1 MKVAWLAVV
10 IVLWSVRSAVGQ
22 TREELA
28 LEAFPVLEKGC
39 RSGDM
44 MVRARAVE
52 AMAKVPGRDVGPY
65 IQDGLNDAQWV
76 VRVAAVKALARLQ
89 RPEARTLAQEWLRKP
104 DFPHESLAFDLVSA
118 FPGEMGR
125 SLLFGAALDASCPTR
140 EALVKA
146 VLGQEAPVIA
156 ALFSAGLAKGDP
168 FFLERLA
175 EIPDD
180 QRVAVAEILVQDREP
195 AVQAAALKWARLAR
209 VALPATVLQPLL
221 KARSSEVRLGAAEHL
236 ALAGDGSVLGHL
248 GPLLDGNREEQ
259 VRYLWAA
266 AAAKT
271 LPEEVTGRLK
281 RFLAPD
287 TPEDLLIPVY
297 LAFAGTSDPALR
309 TRVEEDIQSTILA
322 RRAAATRAL
331 PRLLGNRALPRLYEL
346 LRDGNPLIRRLAAQG
361 IGDLGQ
367 AESVEV
373 LERALRDTDR
383 DVRLAVVE
391 ALGRIHDRSVAGV
404 ASFVVYDTDPAIRK
418 AAIRAVCQV
427 NHTDALP
434 ILRIYAED
442 PDPEVRYDVITAMIE
457 VDPAIAKEYLD
468 RSLAGLEPRHLL
480 GLARRFGEPFLPL
493 LKVAAASSRAW
504 TRLTAVRAAAL
515 LPGSEVSFLQELA
528 ATSPH
533 ADVRKASVLALARRS
548 CSDALGVAQALVQDK
563 DFDVRLGA
571 VDVLVRCGDQKAI
584 QTLRGL
590 FLDPEEIVRVAA
602 AAGLLDFPKTSA
614 RKTPPPKKK
623 AR

>member
-10 IVLWSVRSAVGQ
+10 IVPVVAGTAAGQ

-28 LEAFPVLEKGC
+28 AEAFPVLEKGC

-52 AMAKVPGRDVGPY
+52 AMARIPGRDVTPY

-76 VRVAAVKALARLQ
+76 VRVAAVKALARQ
-89 RPEARTLAQEWLRKP
+89 GRPEAKTLAEEWLRKS

-118 FPGEMGR
+118 LPGTAGQ
-125 SLLFGAALDASCPTR
+125 SLLFAAVLDPASPAR
-140 EALVKA
+140 DDLLKA

-156 ALFSAGLAKGDP
+156 SLFSAGIGNAG
-168 FFLERLA
+168 FEARLA
-175 EIPDD
+175 DVPEDR
-180 QRVAVAEILVQDREP
+180 RVAVATRLVQDRNP
-195 AVQAAALKWARLAR
+195 AVQAAALRWVRAAHLD
-209 VALPATVLQPLL
+209 LPADTLRPLL
-221 KARSSEVRLGAAEHL
+221 KSKSQEVRLGAAEAIAL
-236 ALAGDGSVLGHL
+236 SGEGSALAFLA
-248 GPLLDGNREEQ
+248 PLLDGPREDQ

-271 LPEEVTGRLK
+271 LPADVAARLK

-297 LAFAGTSDPALR
+297 LAFAGTDDAALR
-309 TRVEEDIQSTILA
+309 ARVEEDVQSTLLP

-346 LRDGNPLIRRLAAQG
+346 LRDGNPLIRRLAAEG

-373 LERALRDTDR
+373 LERALRDTER

-391 ALGRIHDRSVAGV
+391 ALGRIRDRSVAGV

-418 AAIRAVCQV
+418 AAIRAVCRV
-427 NHTDALP
+427 NHVDALP

-442 PDPEVRYDVITAMIE
+442 PDPEVRYDVIQAMIE
-457 VDPAIAKEYLD
+457 LDPATARDYLD

-480 GLARRFGEPFLPL
+480 ALTRRFGEPFLPF
-493 LKVAAASSRAW
+493 LKVAASSSRAW
-504 TRLTAVRAAAL
+504 TRLTAVRAADL
-515 LPGSEVSFLQELA
+515 LPGAGVAFWRELA

-533 ADVRKASVLALARRS
+533 ADVRKASVAGLARRS
-548 CSDALGVAQALVQDK
+548 CPEALAAAQALVK
-563 DFDVRLGA
+563 DAHFDVRLGA
-571 VDVLVRCGDQKAI
+571 VEALVRCGDDTVVE
-584 QTLRGL
+584 TLRGL
-590 FLDPEEIVRVAA
+590 FLDPEEVVRVAA
-602 AAGLLDFPKTSA
+602 AAGLLEFPKTPVRKVPPA
-614 RKTPPPKKK
+614 RKK
-623 AR
+623 RR